1 MSDHAKGNS
10 LELAPS
16 GDPDAALVHLETQF
30 LALAAELDDHVG
42 DLAHPD
48 EYSTAR
54 HEAVLA
60 RLDPVERAIMET
72 PAYGMTGLSVKARHL
87 AYVLSEY
94 WEAPLRQIAWEGR
107 AIRLLVETICKLANA
122 PLRIRDPNDG
132 K

>member
-1 MSDHAKGNS
+1 MRDYANGNT
-10 LELAPS
+10 LELAPL

-30 LALAAELDDHVG
+30 LALTAELDGHLG
-42 DLAHPD
+42 DLAHSD
-48 EYSTAR
+48 EYLTAQD
-54 HEAVLA
+54 EAVLA

-72 PAYGMTGLSVKARHL
+72 PACSVTGLSVKARHL

-94 WEAPLRQIAWEGR
+94 WEAPLSQIAWEGR
-107 AIRLLVETICKLANA
+107 AIRLLVETICNLANA